1 MDNRIEEG
9 KLLLL
14 KNKEKVFKNYFIE
27 FVIILLVL
35 SVADWVVDIVFLK
48 SFSWWE
54 IPLDIV
60 LSVVIALV
68 SAWLQHPFQGE
79 IRKEISMKNGFGVT
93 TSSTSL
99 IGKPISYHIIRVK
112 FTTMWTT
119 TL

>member
-1 MDNRIEEG
+1 MDSPIEEG

-14 KNKEKVFKNYFIE
+14 KNKEKEFKNYFIE

-35 SVADWVVDIVFLK
+35 SVADWVVDIFFLK

-68 SAWLQHPFQGE
+68 SAWLQVRWNRRREEENTYF
-79 IRKEISMKNGFGVT
+79 KEKY
-93 TSSTSL
+93 
-99 IGKPISYHIIRVK
+99 GKK
-112 FTTMWTT
+112 
-119 TL
+119 

>member
-1 MDNRIEEG
+1 MNKKIEEG

-14 KNKEKVFKNYFIE
+14 KNKEKTFKNYFIE

-35 SVADWVVDIVFLK
+35 SVADWVVDILFLK

-68 SAWLQHPFQGE
+68 SARLQVCRNRRRE
-79 IRKEISMKNGFGVT
+79 KENAHFKEKY
-93 TSSTSL
+93 
-99 IGKPISYHIIRVK
+99 GKK
-112 FTTMWTT
+112 
-119 TL
+119 

>member
-1 MDNRIEEG
+1 MNKKIEEG

-14 KNKEKVFKNYFIE
+14 KNKEKTFKNYFIE

-35 SVADWVVDIVFLK
+35 SVADWVVDILFLK

-68 SAWLQHPFQGE
+68 SAQLQVCWNRRRE
-79 IRKEISMKNGFGVT
+79 KENAHFKEKY
-93 TSSTSL
+93 
-99 IGKPISYHIIRVK
+99 GKK
-112 FTTMWTT
+112 
-119 TL
+119 

>member
-1 MDNRIEEG
+1 MNQKIEEG

-14 KNKEKVFKNYFIE
+14 KNKEKTFKNYFIE

-35 SVADWVVDIVFLK
+35 SVADWVVDILFLK

-68 SAWLQHPFQGE
+68 SARLQVRWNHRREKENAHFQE
-79 IRKEISMKNGFGVT
+79 KY
-93 TSSTSL
+93 
-99 IGKPISYHIIRVK
+99 GKK
-112 FTTMWTT
+112 
-119 TL
+119 